1 MGLNHGTNIVKD
13 GLVFYVDAANQRSY
27 PGSGTTWTT
36 LKGSNN
42 VTLLSGPT
50 FSSDDLG
57 SIVFDGV
64 DDNAQ
69 IEGNPGVTQNIFNA
83 TANSVCAWV
92 YNTNLSTDGTVVG
105 LWGTQYILYMDTGGA
120 GDGYRVLYVTGG
132 GNKGTSA
139 DNVNAIQ
146 DQWQYVVSTFSG
158 TAVSLYVDGELIQT
172 TTFSSTTMNT
182 STSNIAIGAD
192 APNGIRDWPGRISNV
207 SFYDKALTAQE
218 VKQNYNALKG
228 RFGL

>member
-57 SIVFDGV
+57 SIVFDGI

-92 YNTNLSTDGTVVG
+92 YNTDLSRDATVVG
-105 LWGTQYILYMDTGGA
+105 LWSGQYILYMDTDGT
-120 GDGYRVLYVTGG
+120 GDGYRVLYATGA
-132 GNKGTSA
+132 GNRGTSHN
-139 DNVNAIQ
+139 NVNAIQ
-146 DQWQYVVSTFSG
+146 DQWQYVVSTFSN
-158 TAVSLYVDGELIQT
+158 TAVSLYVDGALIQT
-172 TTFSSTTMNT
+172 TTFSSTTMTT
-182 STSNIAIGAD
+182 STNNIAIGAD
-192 APNGIRDWPGRISNV
+192 QPNGARDWPGRISNV

-218 VKQNYNALKG
+218 VKQNYNTLKG

>member
-42 VTLLSGPT
+42 VTLLGGPT

-57 SIVFDGV
+57 SIVFDGI

-92 YNTNLSTDGTVVG
+92 YNTNLSTDATVVG
-105 LWGTQYILYMDTGGA
+105 LWSGQYILYMDTDGA
-120 GDGYRVLYVTGG
+120 GGGYRVIYVTGG
-132 GNKGTSA
+132 GNRGTST

-146 DQWQYVVSTFSG
+146 DQWQYVVSTFTNETS
-158 TAVSLYVDGELIQT
+158 VSLYVDGNHIQT
-172 TTFSSTTMNT
+172 QTGVSSNLNT
-182 STSNIAIGAD
+182 STNNIAIGAD

-207 SFYDKALTAQE
+207 SFYDKALSTKHTQ
-218 VKQNYNALKG
+218 LS
-228 RFGL
+228 LIHI